1 MKRRLYD
8 LIRWSSQK
16 VVNDISR
23 VQFGFAWVGAK
34 VLLAIDKERI
44 EHEAAC
50 KEQAQ
55 DLHTLKLLGATL
67 EIKKDAMRS
76 GGFAEEHGPALALAA
91 NALYEQCMWEDE
103 DITEWFGALVLDENG
118 ENMGADI
125 ELEDEDEDEL

>member
-8 LIRWSSQK
+8 LVRWSSQK
-16 VVNDISR
+16 AVNDMSR
-23 VQFGFAWVGAK
+23 VQFGLAWVGAK

-50 KEQAQ
+50 KEQEQ

-67 EIKKDAMRS
+67 DIKEAAIRS

-103 DITEWFGALVLDENG
+103 DITEWFGALVMNEDG
-118 ENMGADI
+118 ENLGADI
-125 ELEDEDEDEL
+125 TLEDEEDEE